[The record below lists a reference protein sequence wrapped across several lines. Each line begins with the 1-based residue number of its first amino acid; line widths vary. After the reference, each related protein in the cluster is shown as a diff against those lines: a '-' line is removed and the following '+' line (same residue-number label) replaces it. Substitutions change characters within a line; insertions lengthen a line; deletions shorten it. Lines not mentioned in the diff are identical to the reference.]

1 MKNRRSGEELD
12 LKLKGVA
19 PEKNR
24 KPIKRRN
31 SGNIPPHRNVDQ
43 EGEGQNSREV
53 KEMRKVIAIL
63 GVLLLFALAGS
74 AFAADVIKIGHT
86 VSLTGGASMWGQSEA
101 RALDML
107 VKKINAAGG
116 VLGKQIEFVRYDN
129 RNDAVEAVNVA
140 RRLVSDG
147 VIAVIGPAQSGNS
160 IASAPVLEKA
170 KIPMVVTT
178 ATNPYVTIDQKTDK
192 VRPFAF
198 RPCFIDPFQ
207 GTVAARFAITD
218 LGAKKGAILY
228 DVGSDYGQWLA
239 KYFEE
244 AFIAKGGTIVAK
256 EAFRT
261 DELDYRAQLGKIK
274 DLAPDVIFIPTSQKE
289 AAMAAKQA
297 RDLGIKATLL
307 GTDNW
312 GSPDLIELG
321 GSAIDGGYFV
331 NLTDLADPDIQDFVA
346 EYKAEFGEDPVL
358 PNPVMAQDALIMIV
372 EALKKAGTTDGEK
385 LADAL
390 ANLKD
395 IKVTSGPLTIDP
407 ANHNPLDKPAVIQQV
422 DVTNKTFKFVK
433 KFVSTE

>member
-1 MKNRRSGEELD
+1 MKKSLA
-12 LKLKGVA
+12 L
-19 PEKNR
+19 
-24 KPIKRRN
+24 
-31 SGNIPPHRNVDQ
+31 
-43 EGEGQNSREV
+43 
-53 KEMRKVIAIL
+53 L
-63 GVLLLFALAGS
+63 GVLLLLVFAGS

-107 VKKINAAGG
+107 VKKINDAGG
-116 VLGKQIEFVRYDN
+116 VLGKKIEFVRYDN
-129 RNDAVEAVNVA
+129 RNDGVEAVNVA

-147 VIAVIGPAQSGNS
+147 VVAVIGPAQSGNS
-160 IASAPVLEKA
+160 IASAPVFERA
-170 KIPMVVTT
+170 SIPMVVTT
-178 ATNPYVTIDQKTDK
+178 ATNPYVTIDQRSGK

-207 GTVAARFAITD
+207 GTVAARFAVTD

-244 AFIAKGGTIVAK
+244 AFVEKGGAIVAK

-261 DELDYRAQLGKIK
+261 DELDYRAQLGKMK

-297 RDLGIKATLL
+297 RDLGIGAVLL

-312 GSPDLIELG
+312 GSPDIIELG

-331 NLTDLADPDIQDFVA
+331 NLADLADPDIQEFVA
-346 EYKAEFGEDPVL
+346 EYKAAFGEEPVL

-372 EALKKAGTTDGEK
+372 EGLKKAGTTDGAK

-395 IKVTSGPLTIDP
+395 IKVSSGPLTINPED
-407 ANHNPLDKPAVIQQV
+407 HNPLDKPAVIQQV
-422 DVTNKTFKFVK
+422 DVANKTFKFVK
-433 KFVSTE
+433 KYFSVE

>member
-1 MKNRRSGEELD
+1 MK
-12 LKLKGVA
+12 K
-19 PEKNR
+19 
-24 KPIKRRN
+24 
-31 SGNIPPHRNVDQ
+31 
-43 EGEGQNSREV
+43 
-53 KEMRKVIAIL
+53 IAV
-63 GVLLLFALAGS
+63 VLAAVMVFVLAG
-74 AFAADVIKIGHT
+74 AVCAQEVISIGHT

-107 VKKINAAGG
+107 AKKINDAGG
-116 VLGKQIEFVRYDN
+116 VLGKKIEFVRYDN
-129 RNDAVEAVNVA
+129 RNDGVEAVNVA

-147 VIAVIGPAQSGNS
+147 VVAVIGPAQSGNS
-160 IASAPVLEKA
+160 IASAPVFERG

-178 ATNPYVTIDQKTDK
+178 ATNPYVTIDQRSGK
-192 VRPFAF
+192 VRPYAF

-207 GTVAARFAITD
+207 GTVAARFAVTD

-244 AFIAKGGTIVAK
+244 AFVEKGGTIVAK

-274 DLAPDVIFIPTSQKE
+274 ELTPDVIFIPTSQKE

-297 RDLGIKATLL
+297 RDLGIEAVLL

-331 NLTDLADPDIQDFVA
+331 NLADLADPDIQDFVA
-346 EYKAEFGEDPVL
+346 EYKALFGEEPVL

-372 EALKKAGTTDGEK
+372 EALKAAGSTDGEK

-395 IKVTSGPLTIDP
+395 IKVTSGPLTINPED
-407 ANHNPLDKPAVIQQV
+407 HNPLDKPAVIQQV
-422 DVTNKTFKFVK
+422 DVANRTFKFVK
-433 KFVSTE
+433 KYFSVD

>member
-1 MKNRRSGEELD
+1 
-12 LKLKGVA
+12 
-19 PEKNR
+19 
-24 KPIKRRN
+24 
-31 SGNIPPHRNVDQ
+31 
-43 EGEGQNSREV
+43 
-53 KEMRKVIAIL
+53 MRKSIAIL
-63 GVLLLFALAGS
+63 GVLLLLALAGS

-107 VKKINAAGG
+107 KKKINAAGG

-160 IASAPVLEKA
+160 IATAPVLEKA

-192 VRPFAF
+192 VRPSAF

-244 AFIAKGGTIVAK
+244 AFVAKGGVIVAK
-256 EAFRT
+256 EAFRSE
-261 DELDYRAQLGKIK
+261 ELDYRAQLGKMK
-274 DLAPDVIFIPTSQKE
+274 DLLPDVIFIPTRQKE

-312 GSPDLIELG
+312 GSPDIIDLG
-321 GSAIDGGYFV
+321 GSAIDGGYGTLSEIAFALQAGKPVCAMGEWSSIPGVTPVNTVDEMIAFV
-331 NLTDLADPDIQDFVA
+331 RQA
-346 EYKAEFGEDPVL
+346 EGKRD
-358 PNPVMAQDALIMIV
+358 AQR
-372 EALKKAGTTDGEK
+372 
-385 LADAL
+385 
-390 ANLKD
+390 
-395 IKVTSGPLTIDP
+395 
-407 ANHNPLDKPAVIQQV
+407 
-422 DVTNKTFKFVK
+422 
-433 KFVSTE
+433 

>member
-1 MKNRRSGEELD
+1 
-12 LKLKGVA
+12 
-19 PEKNR
+19 
-24 KPIKRRN
+24 
-31 SGNIPPHRNVDQ
+31 
-43 EGEGQNSREV
+43 
-53 KEMRKVIAIL
+53 MRKIIAVL
-63 GVLLLFALAGS
+63 GVLLLLALAGS

-107 VKKINAAGG
+107 AKKINAAGG

-239 KYFEE
+239 RYFEE
-244 AFIAKGGTIVAK
+244 AFVAKGGTIVAK
-256 EAFRT
+256 EAFRSE
-261 DELDYRAQLGKIK
+261 ELDYRAQLGKMK

-297 RDLGIKATLL
+297 RDLGIKAILL

-331 NLTDLADPDIQDFVA
+331 NLADLADPDIQGFVA
-346 EYKAEFGEDPVL
+346 EYKALYGEDPVL

-372 EALKKAGTTDGEK
+372 EALKKAGTTDGTK

-390 ANLKD
+390 ANLKN
-395 IKVTSGPLTIDP
+395 IKVTSGVLTIDP
-407 ANHNPLDKPAVIQQV
+407 ENHNPLDKPAVIQQV
-422 DVTNKTFKFVK
+422 DVANKTFKFVK
-433 KFVSTE
+433 KFVSVE

>member
-1 MKNRRSGEELD
+1 MKKSLA
-12 LKLKGVA
+12 LF
-19 PEKNR
+19 
-24 KPIKRRN
+24 
-31 SGNIPPHRNVDQ
+31 
-43 EGEGQNSREV
+43 
-53 KEMRKVIAIL
+53 
-63 GVLLLFALAGS
+63 GVLLLLVFAGS
-74 AFAADVIKIGHT
+74 AFAAEVIKIGHT

-107 VKKINAAGG
+107 AKKINEAGG

-129 RNDAVEAVNVA
+129 RNDGVEAVNVA

-147 VIAVIGPAQSGNS
+147 VVAVIGPAQSGNS
-160 IASAPVLEKA
+160 IASAPVFERG

-178 ATNPYVTIDQKTDK
+178 ATNPYVTIDQRSNK

-207 GTVAARFAITD
+207 GTVAARFAVTD

-239 KYFEE
+239 RYFEE
-244 AFIAKGGTIVAK
+244 AFVAKGGEIVAK

-261 DELDYRAQLGKIK
+261 EELDYRAQLGKMK

-297 RDLGIKATLL
+297 RDLGISAVLL

-331 NLTDLADPDIQDFVA
+331 NLTDLADPDIQEFVA
-346 EYKAEFGEDPVL
+346 EYKAAFGEEPVL
-358 PNPVMAQDALIMIV
+358 PNPVMAQDALLMIV
-372 EALKKAGTTDGEK
+372 DAIARAGSVEGDAVAEALATI
-385 LADAL
+385 
-390 ANLKD
+390 KD
-395 IKVTSGPLTIDP
+395 LKVTSGVLTINAED
-407 ANHNPLDKPAVIQQV
+407 HNPLDKPAVIQQV

-433 KFVSTE
+433 KYVSVDD

>member
-1 MKNRRSGEELD
+1 MKKSLA
-12 LKLKGVA
+12 LF
-19 PEKNR
+19 
-24 KPIKRRN
+24 
-31 SGNIPPHRNVDQ
+31 
-43 EGEGQNSREV
+43 
-53 KEMRKVIAIL
+53 
-63 GVLLLFALAGS
+63 GVLLLLVFAGS

-107 VKKINAAGG
+107 AKKINEAGG

-129 RNDAVEAVNVA
+129 RNDGVEAVNVA

-147 VIAVIGPAQSGNS
+147 VVAVIGPAQSGNS
-160 IASAPVLEKA
+160 IASAPVFERG

-178 ATNPYVTIDQKTDK
+178 ATNPYVTIDQRSNK

-207 GTVAARFAITD
+207 GTVAARFAVTD

-239 KYFEE
+239 RYFEE
-244 AFIAKGGTIVAK
+244 AFVAKGGEIVAK

-261 DELDYRAQLGKIK
+261 EELDYRAQLGKMK

-297 RDLGIKATLL
+297 RDLGISAVLL

-331 NLTDLADPDIQDFVA
+331 NLTDLADPDIQEFVA
-346 EYKAEFGEDPVL
+346 EYKAAFGEEPVL
-358 PNPVMAQDALIMIV
+358 PNPVMAQDALLMIV
-372 EALKKAGTTDGEK
+372 DASARAGSVEGDAVAEALATI
-385 LADAL
+385 
-390 ANLKD
+390 KD
-395 IKVTSGPLTIDP
+395 LKVTSGVLTINAED
-407 ANHNPLDKPAVIQQV
+407 HNPLDKPAVIQQV

-433 KFVSTE
+433 KYVSVDD

>member
-1 MKNRRSGEELD
+1 LRRD
-12 LKLKGVA
+12 
-19 PEKNR
+19 
-24 KPIKRRN
+24 
-31 SGNIPPHRNVDQ
+31 
-43 EGEGQNSREV
+43 
-53 KEMRKVIAIL
+53 MRKIAV
-63 GVLLLFALAGS
+63 VLAAVMVFALAG
-74 AFAADVIKIGHT
+74 AVCAQDVVRIGHT

-107 VKKINAAGG
+107 AKKINEAGG
-116 VLGKQIEFVRYDN
+116 VLGKKIEFVRYDN
-129 RNDAVEAVNVA
+129 RNDGVEAVNVA

-147 VIAVIGPAQSGNS
+147 VVAVIGPAQSGNS
-160 IASAPVLEKA
+160 IASAPVFERG

-178 ATNPYVTIDQKTDK
+178 ATNPYVTIDQRSGK

-207 GTVAARFAITD
+207 GTVAARFAVTD

-244 AFIAKGGTIVAK
+244 AFVEKGGTVVAK

-261 DELDYRAQLGKIK
+261 DELDYRAQLGKMK
-274 DLAPDVIFIPTSQKE
+274 ELAPDVIFIPTSQKE

-297 RDLGIKATLL
+297 RDLGIEAVLL

-331 NLTDLADPDIQDFVA
+331 NLADLADPDIQEFVA
-346 EYKAEFGEDPVL
+346 EYKALFGEEPVL

-372 EALKKAGTTDGEK
+372 EALKAAGSTDGEK

-395 IKVTSGPLTIDP
+395 VKVTSGPLTINPDD
-407 ANHNPLDKPAVIQQV
+407 HNPLDKPAVIQQV
-422 DVTNKTFKFVK
+422 DVANKTFKFVK
-433 KFVSTE
+433 KYFSVD

>member
-1 MKNRRSGEELD
+1 MKKSLA
-12 LKLKGVA
+12 L
-19 PEKNR
+19 
-24 KPIKRRN
+24 
-31 SGNIPPHRNVDQ
+31 
-43 EGEGQNSREV
+43 
-53 KEMRKVIAIL
+53 L
-63 GVLLLFALAGS
+63 GVLLLLVFAVS

-107 VKKINAAGG
+107 VKKINDAGG
-116 VLGKQIEFVRYDN
+116 VLGKKIEFVRYDN
-129 RNDAVEAVNVA
+129 RNDGVEAVNVA

-147 VIAVIGPAQSGNS
+147 VVAVIGPAQSGNS
-160 IASAPVLEKA
+160 IASAPVFERA
-170 KIPMVVTT
+170 GIPMVVTT
-178 ATNPYVTIDQKTDK
+178 ATNPYVTIDQRSGK

-207 GTVAARFAITD
+207 GTVAARFAVTD

-244 AFIAKGGTIVAK
+244 AFVEKGGAIVAK

-261 DELDYRAQLGKIK
+261 DELDYRAQLGKMK

-297 RDLGIKATLL
+297 RDLGIGAVLL

-331 NLTDLADPDIQDFVA
+331 NLADLADPDIQDFVA
-346 EYKAEFGEDPVL
+346 EYKAAFGEEPVL

-372 EALKKAGTTDGEK
+372 EGLKKAGTTDGAK

-395 IKVTSGPLTIDP
+395 IKVTSGPLTINPED
-407 ANHNPLDKPAVIQQV
+407 HNPLDKPAVIQQV
-422 DVTNKTFKFVK
+422 DVANKTFKFVK
-433 KFVSTE
+433 KYFSVE

>member
-1 MKNRRSGEELD
+1 MKKSLA
-12 LKLKGVA
+12 L
-19 PEKNR
+19 
-24 KPIKRRN
+24 
-31 SGNIPPHRNVDQ
+31 
-43 EGEGQNSREV
+43 
-53 KEMRKVIAIL
+53 L
-63 GVLLLFALAGS
+63 GVLLLLVFAVS

-107 VKKINAAGG
+107 AKKINEAGG

-129 RNDAVEAVNVA
+129 RNDGVEAVNVA

-147 VIAVIGPAQSGNS
+147 VVAVIGPAQSGNS
-160 IASAPVLEKA
+160 IASAPVFERG

-178 ATNPYVTIDQKTDK
+178 ATNPYVTIDQRSNK

-207 GTVAARFAITD
+207 GTVAARFAVTD

-239 KYFEE
+239 RYFEE
-244 AFIAKGGTIVAK
+244 AFVAKGGEIVAK

-261 DELDYRAQLGKIK
+261 EELDYRAQLGKMK

-297 RDLGIKATLL
+297 RDLGISAVLL

-331 NLTDLADPDIQDFVA
+331 NLTDLADPDIQEFVA
-346 EYKAEFGEDPVL
+346 EYKAAFGEEPVL
-358 PNPVMAQDALIMIV
+358 PNPVMAQDALLMIV
-372 EALKKAGTTDGEK
+372 DAIARAGSVEGDAVAEALATI
-385 LADAL
+385 
-390 ANLKD
+390 KD
-395 IKVTSGPLTIDP
+395 LKVTSGVLTINAED
-407 ANHNPLDKPAVIQQV
+407 HNPLDKPAVIQQV

-433 KFVSTE
+433 KYVSVDD

>member
-1 MKNRRSGEELD
+1 
-12 LKLKGVA
+12 
-19 PEKNR
+19 
-24 KPIKRRN
+24 
-31 SGNIPPHRNVDQ
+31 
-43 EGEGQNSREV
+43 
-53 KEMRKVIAIL
+53 MRKIL
-63 GVLLLFALAGS
+63 ALVLAAAFLGASFGA
-74 AFAADVIKIGHT
+74 AFAADNVIKIGHT
-86 VSLTGGASMWGQSEA
+86 VSLTGGASMWGQSEKL
-101 RALDML
+101 ALEML
-107 VKKINAAGG
+107 IKKINASGG
-116 VLGKQIEFVRYDN
+116 VLGKKLVLVSYDN

-140 RRLVSDG
+140 KRLINDG
-147 VIAVIGPAQSGNS
+147 VVAVIGPAQSGNS
-160 IASAPVLEKA
+160 IATAPVLEAA

-178 ATNPYVTIDQKTDK
+178 ATNPYVTIDKRNGK

-207 GTVAARFAITD
+207 GTVAARFAVTD

-244 AFIAKGGTIVAK
+244 AFVEKGGAIVAK

-261 DELDYRAQLGKIK
+261 DELDYRAQLGKMK

-297 RDLGIKATLL
+297 RDLGIGAVLL

-312 GSPDLIELG
+312 GSPDIIELG

-331 NLTDLADPDIQDFVA
+331 NLADLADPDIQEFVA
-346 EYKAEFGEDPVL
+346 EYKAAFGEEPVL

-372 EALKKAGTTDGEK
+372 EGLKKAGTTDGAK

-395 IKVTSGPLTIDP
+395 IKVSSGPLTINPED
-407 ANHNPLDKPAVIQQV
+407 HNPLDKPAVIQQV
-422 DVTNKTFKFVK
+422 DVANKTFKFVK
-433 KFVSTE
+433 KYFSVE

>member
-1 MKNRRSGEELD
+1 MK
-12 LKLKGVA
+12 KIVA
-19 PEKNR
+19 
-24 KPIKRRN
+24 
-31 SGNIPPHRNVDQ
+31 V
-43 EGEGQNSREV
+43 
-53 KEMRKVIAIL
+53 L
-63 GVLLLFALAGS
+63 GVLLVLTLAGS
-74 AFAADVIKIGHT
+74 AMAADVVKIGHT

-107 VKKINAAGG
+107 VKKINEGGG
-116 VLGKQIEFVRYDN
+116 VLGKQIEIVRYDN
-129 RNDAVEAVNVA
+129 RNDAVESVNVA
-140 RRLVSDG
+140 RRLVSDK
-147 VIAVIGPAQSGNS
+147 VVAVIGPAQSGNS
-160 IASAPVLEKA
+160 IATAPVLEKA

-239 KYFEE
+239 RYFEE
-244 AFIAKGGTIVAK
+244 AFIDKGGEIVAK

-261 DELDYRAQLGKIK
+261 DELDYRAQLGKMK

-346 EYKAEFGEDPVL
+346 EYKAEFGEEPVL

-372 EALKKAGTTDGEK
+372 DAIKRAESTDGTKMAEALSTT
-385 LADAL
+385 
-390 ANLKD
+390 KD
-395 IKVTSGPLTIDP
+395 LTVTSGVVTIDP
-407 ANHNPLDKPAVIQQV
+407 SNHNPLDKPAVIQQV
-422 DVTNKTFKFVK
+422 DVPGKTFKFVK
-433 KFVSTE
+433 KYVSVE

>member
-1 MKNRRSGEELD
+1 
-12 LKLKGVA
+12 
-19 PEKNR
+19 
-24 KPIKRRN
+24 
-31 SGNIPPHRNVDQ
+31 
-43 EGEGQNSREV
+43 
-53 KEMRKVIAIL
+53 MRKIL
-63 GVLLLFALAGS
+63 MMTAAVLILVFAGA
-74 AFAADVIKIGHT
+74 AFADDVIRIGHT

-107 VKKINAAGG
+107 VKKINDAGG
-116 VLGKQIEFVRYDN
+116 VLGKKIEFVRYDN
-129 RNDAVEAVNVA
+129 RNDGVEAVNVA

-147 VIAVIGPAQSGNS
+147 VVAVIGPAQSGNS
-160 IASAPVLEKA
+160 IASAPVFERA
-170 KIPMVVTT
+170 GIPMVVTT
-178 ATNPYVTIDQKTDK
+178 ATNPYVTIDQRSGK

-207 GTVAARFAITD
+207 GTVAARFAVTD

-244 AFIAKGGTIVAK
+244 AFVEKGGAIVAK

-261 DELDYRAQLGKIK
+261 DELDYRAQLGKMK

-297 RDLGIKATLL
+297 RDLGIGAVLL

-312 GSPDLIELG
+312 GSPDIIELG

-331 NLTDLADPDIQDFVA
+331 NLADLADPDIQEFVA
-346 EYKAEFGEDPVL
+346 EYKAAFGEEPVL
-358 PNPVMAQDALIMIV
+358 PNTVMSQDALIMIV
-372 EALKKAGTTDGEK
+372 EGLKKAGTTDGAK

-395 IKVTSGPLTIDP
+395 IKVSSGPLTINPED
-407 ANHNPLDKPAVIQQV
+407 HNPLDKPAVIQQV
-422 DVTNKTFKFVK
+422 DVANKTFKFVK
-433 KFVSTE
+433 KYFSVE

>member
-1 MKNRRSGEELD
+1 M
-12 LKLKGVA
+12 
-19 PEKNR
+19 
-24 KPIKRRN
+24 
-31 SGNIPPHRNVDQ
+31 
-43 EGEGQNSREV
+43 
-53 KEMRKVIAIL
+53 L
-63 GVLLLFALAGS
+63 GVLFLLVLAGTG
-74 AFAADVIKIGHT
+74 FAADVIRIGHT

-107 VKKINAAGG
+107 LKKINDAGG
-116 VLGKQIEFVRYDN
+116 VLGRQIEFVRYDN
-129 RNDAVEAVNVA
+129 RNDSVEAVNVA

-147 VIAVIGPAQSGNS
+147 VVAVIGPAQSGNS
-160 IASAPVLEKA
+160 IASAPVFERA

-178 ATNPYVTIDQKTDK
+178 ATNPYVTIDQRSGK

-239 KYFEE
+239 RYFEE
-244 AFIAKGGTIVAK
+244 AFLAKGGEIVAK

-261 DELDYRAQLGKIK
+261 EELDYRAQLGKMK

-297 RDLGIKATLL
+297 RDLGIEAVLL

-331 NLTDLADPDIQDFVA
+331 NLTDLADPDIQEFVS
-346 EYKAEFGEDPVL
+346 EYKAAFGEEPVL
-358 PNPVMAQDALIMIV
+358 PNPVMAQDALLMIV
-372 EALKKAGTTDGEK
+372 DALTRAGGTDGAALAEALG
-385 LADAL
+385 
-390 ANLKD
+390 NIKD
-395 IKVTSGPLTIDP
+395 LKVTSGVLTISPED
-407 ANHNPLDKPAVIQQV
+407 HNPLDKPAVIQQV
-422 DVTNKTFKFVK
+422 DVANKTFKFVK
-433 KFVSTE
+433 KYVSVDD

>member
-1 MKNRRSGEELD
+1 MKKSLA
-12 LKLKGVA
+12 LF
-19 PEKNR
+19 
-24 KPIKRRN
+24 
-31 SGNIPPHRNVDQ
+31 
-43 EGEGQNSREV
+43 
-53 KEMRKVIAIL
+53 
-63 GVLLLFALAGS
+63 GVLLLLVFAGS

-107 VKKINAAGG
+107 AKKINEAGG

-129 RNDAVEAVNVA
+129 RNDGVEAVNVA

-147 VIAVIGPAQSGNS
+147 VVAVIGPAQSGNS
-160 IASAPVLEKA
+160 IASAPVFERG

-178 ATNPYVTIDQKTDK
+178 ATNPYVTIDQRSNK

-207 GTVAARFAITD
+207 GTVAARFAVTD

-239 KYFEE
+239 RYFEE
-244 AFIAKGGTIVAK
+244 AFVAKGGEIVAK

-261 DELDYRAQLGKIK
+261 EELDYRAQLGKMK

-297 RDLGIKATLL
+297 RDLGINAVLL

-331 NLTDLADPDIQDFVA
+331 NLTDLADPDIQEFVA
-346 EYKAEFGEDPVL
+346 EYKAAFGEEPVL
-358 PNPVMAQDALIMIV
+358 PNPVMAQDALLMIV
-372 EALKKAGTTDGEK
+372 DAIARAGSVEGDAVAEALATI
-385 LADAL
+385 
-390 ANLKD
+390 KD
-395 IKVTSGPLTIDP
+395 LKVTSGVLTVNAED
-407 ANHNPLDKPAVIQQV
+407 HNPLDKPAVIQQV

-433 KFVSTE
+433 KYVSVDD

>member
-1 MKNRRSGEELD
+1 MK
-12 LKLKGVA
+12 K
-19 PEKNR
+19 
-24 KPIKRRN
+24 
-31 SGNIPPHRNVDQ
+31 
-43 EGEGQNSREV
+43 
-53 KEMRKVIAIL
+53 IAV
-63 GVLLLFALAGS
+63 VLAAVMVFVLAG
-74 AFAADVIKIGHT
+74 AVCAQEVISIGHT

-101 RALDML
+101 RALAML
-107 VKKINAAGG
+107 AKKINDAGG
-116 VLGKQIEFVRYDN
+116 VLGKKIEFVRYDN
-129 RNDAVEAVNVA
+129 RNDGVEAVNVA

-147 VIAVIGPAQSGNS
+147 VVAVIGPAQSGNS
-160 IASAPVLEKA
+160 IASAPVFERG

-178 ATNPYVTIDQKTDK
+178 ATNPYVTIDQRSGK
-192 VRPFAF
+192 VRPYAF

-207 GTVAARFAITD
+207 GTVAARFAVTD

-228 DVGSDYGQWLA
+228 DVGSDYGLWLA

-244 AFIAKGGTIVAK
+244 AFVEKGGTIVAK

-274 DLAPDVIFIPTSQKE
+274 ELTPDVIFIPTSQKE

-297 RDLGIKATLL
+297 RDLGIEAVLL

-331 NLTDLADPDIQDFVA
+331 NLADLADPDIQDFVA
-346 EYKAEFGEDPVL
+346 EYKALFGEEPVL

-372 EALKKAGTTDGEK
+372 EALKAAGSTDGEK

-395 IKVTSGPLTIDP
+395 IKVTSGPLTINPED
-407 ANHNPLDKPAVIQQV
+407 HNPLDKPAVIQQV
-422 DVTNKTFKFVK
+422 DVANRTFKFVK
-433 KFVSTE
+433 KYFSVD